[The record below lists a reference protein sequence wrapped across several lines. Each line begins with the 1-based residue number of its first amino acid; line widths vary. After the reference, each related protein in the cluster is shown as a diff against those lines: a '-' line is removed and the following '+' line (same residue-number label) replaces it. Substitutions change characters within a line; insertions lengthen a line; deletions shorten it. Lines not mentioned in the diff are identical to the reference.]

1 MAEGVRHRA
10 ERHRAGRRAQVEG
23 AVVER
28 LGATELP
35 GLRQVD
41 GEGVE
46 RRVDEALRGAEE
58 EPRRGERQRGADR
71 GEQRDRE
78 GEEPGAGRTTV
89 RRPSESP
96 SPPALTRV
104 RTAAAV

>member
-1 MAEGVRHRA
+1 MAEGGRHRA

-28 LGATELP
+28 LGAAELP

-46 RRVDEALRGAEE
+46 RRVDEPCAVPKRSPAVASASAE
-58 EPRRGERQRGADR
+58 RTVASNAIERARS
-71 GEQRDRE
+71 
-78 GEEPGAGRTTV
+78 PSAGRTTV

-104 RTAAAV
+104 STAAAV

>member
-1 MAEGVRHRA
+1 MPEGMRHQA

-28 LGATELP
+28 LGAAELP

-46 RRVDEALRGAEE
+46 RRVDETLRGAEE
-58 EPRRGERQRGADR
+58 EAAVASADAERTVASSAIERAR
-71 GEQRDRE
+71 S
-78 GEEPGAGRTTV
+78 PSAGRTTV